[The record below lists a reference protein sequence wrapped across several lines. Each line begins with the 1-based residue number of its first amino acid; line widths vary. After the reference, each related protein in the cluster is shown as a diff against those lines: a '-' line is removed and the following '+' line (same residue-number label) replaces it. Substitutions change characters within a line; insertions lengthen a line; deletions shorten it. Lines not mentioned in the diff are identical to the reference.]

1 VQKLRRFE
9 ILGTWPKN
17 ERSGRRNEQGRDLS
31 ATAAS
36 TIPNDP
42 VLRRETEDAVARLI
56 LNRPASRNSLSE
68 ALLAELTDALESIGR
83 DTSVRAVVIAAEGPA
98 FCSGHDLRELTARR
112 ADPDGGRGFFTRLWG
127 LCSTMMMSVVQLPQP
142 VIACVQ
148 GAASAAGCQL
158 VASCD
163 LAVAAADATLATPGA
178 NIGLFCSSPMVALSR
193 NVAPKHAMEMLLT
206 GDALTAAEA
215 FRIGLVNRVV
225 PAGQERTE
233 AMRLA
238 RHIASKSAA
247 AIRVGKRAFHAQLA
261 MDLADAYAHTSR
273 VMVENLL
280 DPDAREGIGAF
291 LAKRPPQWGD

>member
-1 VQKLRRFE
+1 
-9 ILGTWPKN
+9 
-17 ERSGRRNEQGRDLS
+17 LS
-31 ATAAS
+31 ATAAR
-36 TIPNDP
+36 TIPDDP
-42 VLRRETEDAVARLI
+42 VLRRETEGAVAWLI

-68 ALLAELTDALESIGR
+68 ELLTALIDALAALSR
-83 DTSVRAVVIAAEGPA
+83 NTSVRVIVIAAEGPA

-112 ADPDGGRGFFTRLWG
+112 ADPDGGRGFFTRLCG
-127 LCSTMMMSVVQLPQP
+127 LCSTAMTSVVQLPQP

-163 LAVAAADATLATPGA
+163 LAVAAEAATFATPGVD
-178 NIGLFCSSPMVALSR
+178 IGLFCTTPMVALSR

-206 GDALTAAEA
+206 GDAMSAADA
-215 FRIGLVNRVV
+215 QRIGLVNRVA
-225 PAGQERTE
+225 PAGQERAE

-238 RHIASKSAA
+238 QRIASKSAH
-247 AIRVGKRAFHAQLA
+247 AIRFGKQAFHTQLA
-261 MDLADAYAHTSR
+261 MSLADAYDHASR

-280 DPDAREGIGAF
+280 DADAKEGIGAF

>member
-1 VQKLRRFE
+1 L
-9 ILGTWPKN
+9 N
-17 ERSGRRNEQGRDLS
+17 
-31 ATAAS
+31 ATAARM
-36 TIPNDP
+36 IPNAP
-42 VLRRETEDAVARLI
+42 VLRRETVGGVAWLI

-68 ALLAELTDALESIGR
+68 ELLTELIEALTSLGR
-83 DTSVRAVVIAAEGPA
+83 DKSVRVVIIAAEGPA

-112 ADPDGGRGFFTRLWG
+112 TDPDGGRGFFTKLWG

-163 LAVAAADATLATPGA
+163 LAVAAADASFATPGV

-206 GDALTAAEA
+206 GDALTAADA
-215 FRIGLVNRVV
+215 FRIGLINRVV
-225 PAGQERTE
+225 PAGQERAE
-233 AMRLA
+233 SMRLA

-247 AIRVGKRAFHAQLA
+247 AIRVGRQAFHAQLA
-261 MDLADAYAHTSR
+261 MGLADAYTHASR
-273 VMVENLL
+273 IMVENLF
-280 DPDAREGIGAF
+280 DADAKEGIGAF
-291 LAKRPPQWGD
+291 LAKRPPQWDD

>member
-1 VQKLRRFE
+1 M
-9 ILGTWPKN
+9 GN
-17 ERSGRRNEQGRDLS
+17 ERSYPANEQRDLT
-31 ATAAS
+31 ATP
-36 TIPNDP
+36 TRIIPNAA
-42 VLRRETEDAVARLI
+42 VLRRETEGDVAWLV

-68 ALLAELTDALESIGR
+68 ELLTELIDALASLGR
-83 DTSVRAVVIAAEGPA
+83 DPSVRVVVIAAEGPA

-112 ADPDGGRGFFTRLWG
+112 TDPDGGRGFFTKLWG

-142 VIACVQ
+142 VIACVH

-163 LAVAAADATLATPGA
+163 LAVAAADATFATPGV

-193 NVAPKHAMEMLLT
+193 NVASKHAMEMLLT
-206 GDALTAAEA
+206 GDALTAADA

-225 PAGQERTE
+225 PAGEERAE
-233 AMRLA
+233 SMRLA

-261 MDLADAYAHTSR
+261 MDLADAYTHASR
-273 VMVENLL
+273 IMVENLF
-280 DPDAREGIGAF
+280 DADAKEGIGAF

>member
-1 VQKLRRFE
+1 MM
-9 ILGTWPKN
+9 
-17 ERSGRRNEQGRDLS
+17 
-31 ATAAS
+31 
-36 TIPNDP
+36 PNGP
-42 VLRRETEDAVARLI
+42 VLRRETEGAVALLT

-68 ALLAELTDALESIGR
+68 EMLTELIDALASLCRDISI
-83 DTSVRAVVIAAEGPA
+83 RAVVIAAEGPA

-112 ADPDGGRGFFTRLWG
+112 TDPDGGRSFFATLWD

-148 GAASAAGCQL
+148 GAAFAAGCQL

-163 LAVAAADATLATPGA
+163 LAVAAEDATFATPGV

-193 NVAPKHAMEMLLT
+193 NVARKHAMEMLLT
-206 GDALTAAEA
+206 GDALSAADA
-215 FRIGLVNRVV
+215 LRIGLVNRVV
-225 PAGQERTE
+225 PAGEERAE

-247 AIRVGKRAFHAQLA
+247 AIRVGKQAFHAQIE
-261 MDLADAYAHTSR
+261 MNLADAYAHISR
-273 VMVENLL
+273 VMVENMLEA
-280 DPDAREGIGAF
+280 DAKEGIEAF

>member
-1 VQKLRRFE
+1 LIV
-9 ILGTWPKN
+9 TT
-17 ERSGRRNEQGRDLS
+17 
-31 ATAAS
+31 ATE
-36 TIPNDP
+36 TIPNVP
-42 VLRRETEDAVARLI
+42 VLRRETDDAVALLI

-68 ALLAELTDALESIGR
+68 ELLIELTDALGSLGR
-83 DTSVRAVVIAAEGPA
+83 DASVRAVIIAAEGPA

-112 ADPDGGRGFFTRLWG
+112 DDPDGGRGFFTRLWE
-127 LCSTMMMSVVQLPQP
+127 LCSTVMMSVVQLPQP

-163 LAVAAADATLATPGA
+163 LAVAAANATFATPGV

-225 PAGQERTE
+225 PTGEERAE

-238 RHIASKSAA
+238 WHIASRSAA
-247 AIRVGKRAFHAQLA
+247 AIRVGKRAFHTQLP
-261 MDLADAYAHTSR
+261 MGLADAYKHASR

-280 DPDAREGIGAF
+280 DADAKEGIEAF
-291 LAKRPPQWGD
+291 LAKRPPQWRD